1 MAIGGLLQLAKASHD
16 ASRLFGSFL
25 LLASTRKLQAHFNA
39 VTTDL
44 SELELTT
51 FGRLRLVCFGLIGL
65 GKQTFGGA
73 SCFSTAL
80 VALVV
85 RIGAP

>member
-1 MAIGGLLQLAKASHD
+1 MCLTMAIGGLSQLAKASHD

-44 SELELTT
+44 YELKLTT
-51 FGRLRLVCFGLIGL
+51 FGREENIG
-65 GKQTFGGA
+65 FVGA
-73 SCFSTAL
+73 DGESGRMSK
-80 VALVV
+80 
-85 RIGAP
+85 R